1 MKKSEWSYQ
10 TIDCLCNKIN
20 GLWKGKK
27 GPFIKVGVIRNA
39 NFTKEFTL
47 CFDNI
52 EYLDVEERQYSSRK
66 LQKGDIIVEKS
77 GGSEKQ
83 PVGRCVLFDKDDGD
97 FSFSNF
103 TSVLRI
109 KNRSVIS
116 PEYLYKYM
124 LFVYRRGDTRAMQKA
139 ATGIHN
145 IEFDKFL
152 AILIPIPPLAEQQE
166 IVDYLDKAF
175 AKIDALKKNAEQQLS
190 DAKALFSA
198 ALEESM
204 SPKKGWDEKTLRD
217 IVVIKHGKDYK
228 DIPNN
233 RSKYPVY
240 GSGEEVIAYV
250 DEFSCSANT
259 IILGRKGTI
268 DKPRFVDHEYWN
280 IDTAFSLSSKDGYS
294 IKYIYYFTL
303 TVDWKSLNSGSAKP
317 SLTQTLIYDQE
328 ISVPSLPTQQTIVA
342 HLDALSATVNQLQE
356 NYNKI
361 LRECDALK
369 QALLR
374 EIFEQ

>member
-1 MKKSEWSYQ
+1 MRVHCTLTHYCNVIAGQSPVGSSYNSDGIGMEFHQ
-10 TIDCLCNKIN
+10 
-20 GLWKGKK
+20 GKK
-27 GPFIKVGVIRNA
+27 AFGDYILEQSGIWTTEP
-39 NFTKEFTL
+39 TKIAEP
-47 CFDNI
+47 
-52 EYLDVEERQYSSRK
+52 Q
-66 LQKGDIIVEKS
+66 DILMSVRA
-77 GGSEKQ
+77 
-83 PVGRCVLFDKDDGD
+83 PVGPTNITNRKICIGRGLAAIRCRENACHRFILYALKHIESNIVGNNGAVFNSINKKDIEKLPVP
-97 FSFSNF
+97 S
-103 TSVLRI
+103 
-109 KNRSVIS
+109 IS
-116 PEYLYKYM
+116 L
-124 LFVYRRGDTRAMQKA
+124 V
-139 ATGIHN
+139 
-145 IEFDKFL
+145 
-152 AILIPIPPLAEQQE
+152 EQQE

-250 DEFSCSANT
+250 DEFSCNANT

-328 ISVPSLPTQQTIVA
+328 ISVPSLPEQQTIVA
-342 HLDALSATVNQLQE
+342 HLDALSSKVNQLQE

-374 EIFEQ
+374 EIFE